1 MYAALN
7 AARRRVYRKAR
18 SALAACLL
26 KCRVESFRP
35 SSTNGSCCQR
45 RCQDDAMGM
54 MVGGFFAAAA
64 AAASSRSQIDVKP
77 RTQHVKYFIST
88 LIHISSLSL
97 LSGSLYVHG
106 DDGSS
111 FYRGKSPRPPRALLN
126 PLTSL
131 MKKHFYADAVKKLPA
146 ETRKYYE
153 CPPSPS
159 LCRRYNSIMATPNGV
174 CEISRDENLL
184 LKRFAVERGD

>member
-1 MYAALN
+1 MC
-7 AARRRVYRKAR
+7 AARWMLRAVVCIEKRAPLSLCLPAEMQSWKFPPVEHQWILLSTAMSRWCHGDDGRR
-18 SALAACLL
+18 LL
-26 KCRVESFRP
+26 CR
-35 SSTNGSCCQR
+35 R
-45 RCQDDAMGM
+45 RCCCIKPLSDWRQAPYTTRK
-54 MVGGFFAAAA
+54 VFYIYINTYIL
-64 AAASSRSQIDVKP
+64 SRCS
-77 RTQHVKYFIST
+77 RALH
-88 LIHISSLSL
+88 
-97 LSGSLYVHG
+97 VHG

>member
-1 MYAALN
+1 LASSWMYAALN

-88 LIHISSLSL
+88 LIHISSLSAL
-97 LSGSLYVHG
+97 RLALCTRRRRQLFLSRKI
-106 DDGSS
+106 SS
-111 FYRGKSPRPPRALLN
+111 
-126 PLTSL
+126 
-131 MKKHFYADAVKKLPA
+131 PA
-146 ETRKYYE
+146 ARSTQSTDVSHEKTF
-153 CPPSPS
+153 
-159 LCRRYNSIMATPNGV
+159 LCRCCKEAAGGDE
-174 CEISRDENLL
+174 EIL
-184 LKRFAVERGD
+184 